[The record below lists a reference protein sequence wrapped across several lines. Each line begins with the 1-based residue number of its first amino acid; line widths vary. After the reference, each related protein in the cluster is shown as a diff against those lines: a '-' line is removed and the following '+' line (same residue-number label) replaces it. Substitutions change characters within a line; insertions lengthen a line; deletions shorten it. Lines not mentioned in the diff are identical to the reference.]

1 MNRRLL
7 SVILITV
14 MVSFVLAGC
23 SGFGYEDDGKLM
35 GYSNGMVGVSMPA
48 RELQRWNQDG
58 ANMQSALEA
67 AGYEVDLQYASN
79 DSETQISQIESMI
92 DSGCEVLVIAAV
104 DSDALSKV
112 LEPAREKGI
121 PVIAYDRMINNS
133 KAVSYYAS
141 FDSYGI
147 GTEMGEHIRD
157 ELGLDSAAGPL
168 YMEIVGGDIADNNA
182 KYIYNGAMDVLQP
195 YIDGGKLVVKSGQID
210 FETVTTPK
218 WSTQTAQDRMDTI
231 LSENYADGTTLSAVL
246 CASDSVALGAE
257 NSLEANYTGVWPII
271 TGQDCDIANI
281 KNMIAGKQSM
291 SIFKDTRVLSSKTVE
306 MVGAL
311 MQGSEPPLNDTKTY
325 DNGTGVIPAYLC
337 EPASVDIDNYKKL
350 LIDSGYYQESDLH

>member
-7 SVILITV
+7 SIILLTV
-14 MVSFVLAGC
+14 MASFLLAGC

-35 GYSNGMVGVSMPA
+35 GYSNGKVGVSMPA
-48 RELQRWNQDG
+48 KELQRWNQDG
-58 ANMQSALEA
+58 TNIESALEA
-67 AGYEVDLQYASN
+67 AGYEVELQYASN
-79 DSETQISQIESMI
+79 DDETQISQIESMI

-141 FDSYGI
+141 FDNYGI
-147 GTEMGEHIRD
+147 GIEMGEYIRD
-157 ELGLDSAAGPL
+157 ELGLDNAAGPL
-168 YMEIVGGDIADNNA
+168 YMEIVGGDLADNNA

-210 FETVTTPK
+210 FETVATPK

-231 LSENYADGTTLSAVL
+231 LSEDYADGTTLSAVL

-350 LIDSGYYQESDLH
+350 LIDSGYYQESELH

>member
-7 SVILITV
+7 SIILITA
-14 MVSFVLAGC
+14 MAAFLLTGC
-23 SGFGYEDDGKLM
+23 SGFGYSDDGKLM
-35 GYSNGMVGVSMPA
+35 GYSNGRVGVSMPA
-48 RELQRWNQDG
+48 QELQRWNQDG

-104 DSDALSKV
+104 DSDSLSKA
-112 LEPAREKGI
+112 LQPAREKGI

-133 KAVSYYAS
+133 EAVSYYAS
-141 FDSYGI
+141 FDNYGI
-147 GTEMGEHIRD
+147 GVGMGEYIRD
-157 ELGLDSAAGPL
+157 ELGLDNASGPF

-182 KYIYNGAMDVLQP
+182 KYIYNGSMNVLQP
-195 YIDGGKLVVKSGQID
+195 YIDGGKLVVKSGQMD
-210 FETVTTPK
+210 FETVSTPK

-231 LSENYADGTTLSAVL
+231 LSEYYADGTTLSAVL

-257 NSLEANYTGVWPII
+257 NSLETNYTGTWPII

-306 MVGAL
+306 MVDAL
-311 MQGSEPPLNDTKTY
+311 MQGSEPPLNDTETY

-337 EPASVDIDNYKKL
+337 EPVYVDIDNYKKL
-350 LIDSGYYQESDLH
+350 LIDSGYYQEGELH